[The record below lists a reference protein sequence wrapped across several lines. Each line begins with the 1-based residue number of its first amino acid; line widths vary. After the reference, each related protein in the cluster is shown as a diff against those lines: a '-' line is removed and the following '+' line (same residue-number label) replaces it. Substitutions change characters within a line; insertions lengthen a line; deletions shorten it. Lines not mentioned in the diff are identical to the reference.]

1 MKNTNEILTIIE
13 DEFIRL
19 INLYNNWHDRS
30 TDFPRILE
38 LMFLCREM
46 EIPIDWEWDEEI
58 IQAITISGKRIE
70 FENYTRCRKVTEV
83 QDDKS
88 N

>member
-1 MKNTNEILTIIE
+1 MKNNNDILTIIE

-30 TDFPRILE
+30 TDFPRIHE
-38 LMFLCREM
+38 LILLCREM
-46 EIPIDWEWDEEI
+46 EIQIDWEWDEEI
-58 IQAITISGKRIE
+58 IKSITISGKRIE
-70 FENYTRCRKVTEV
+70 FENYTRCRKVTGV
-83 QDDKS
+83 QNDKS